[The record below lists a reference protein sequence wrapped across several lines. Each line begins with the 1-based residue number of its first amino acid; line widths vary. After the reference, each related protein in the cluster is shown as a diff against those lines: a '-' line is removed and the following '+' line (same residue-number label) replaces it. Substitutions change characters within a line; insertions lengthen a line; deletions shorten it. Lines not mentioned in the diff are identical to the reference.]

1 MPQYGTFQE
10 TLNFKLKTMKKK
22 FTTLLLLAGLFATAQ
37 VKIGDNPTT
46 ISPGAALEIESTNKG
61 LVIPRVANTAAI
73 TSPTNG
79 MLVYDLSS
87 NCVKFYEN
95 GTWSNCI
102 SIGTT
107 SVVQGILAQIGL
119 EADNPNVLPSTVTA
133 VQLSQLGVTGV
144 TATNI
149 GAYQA
154 YIDAHP
160 DNFSNPATV
169 SEVQAAVTAV
179 NATVTSVLA
188 QIGNEGDNPNS
199 VTSVVTVSQL
209 QSIGIT
215 GVTPANIGAYQ
226 TYIDA
231 NPDAFSNPATISEI
245 QTAVS
250 NVNTAVTSVLTQIGN
265 EGDSPNVVPSVVTV
279 AQLQS
284 IGITGINASN
294 IGAYQAYIDANPNN
308 FSSPALLSEVQA
320 AVTAVNTTVTS
331 VLAQIGN
338 EGDNP
343 NTVPSVVTVAQ
354 LQSIGITGVT
364 AANIGAYQAYIDAN
378 PDAFSNPATLSEIQ
392 SAVNTVNTN
401 VTSVLAQIGN
411 EGDSPNVIP
420 SVVTVAQLQSIG
432 ITGINASNIG
442 AYQAYIDANPN
453 SFSSPALLSEV
464 QAAVTAVNSNVTSVL
479 AQIGNEG
486 DSPNTVPSVVTVA
499 QLQSLGI
506 TGINASNIG
515 AYQAYIDANPN
526 SFSSPATLSEVQ
538 SAVTAVNSGV
548 TSVLAQ
554 IGNEGDS
561 PNTVPSV
568 VTVAQLQSLGITG
581 VTPANITAYQAYID
595 AYPNNFSN
603 PATLSEV
610 QTAVSAV
617 NTSAAT
623 SGGTATVS
631 AFVCNTASA
640 GTLTKGTAVS
650 GVTQTITATVTT
662 AGTYS
667 ITATANGVTF
677 TGTGTFAGTGSQAI
691 VLTASGTPTTAG
703 SNSFTLSTTPG
714 CSFTRSTIDA
724 GSGGTAAVSSWDCT
738 GTLTGVAA
746 VGVPVSG
753 LTKVVTATVST
764 AGSYSISATANGIT
778 FSGSGT
784 FAGTG
789 SQAITLTATGTPTA
803 AGTISFTINS
813 TPSCSFSVTTKTLTV
828 VDYVT
833 ANRTGTSQTSIGS
846 GTDLLI
852 NTVQSGNIPLDTST
866 GVFTLTAGKTYRLTF
881 QGQFNNFS
889 DATDGR
895 LFIEWVDAT
904 SNTPLVAN
912 SKGAFI
918 PMTSLWNAISSSH
931 IDIIYT
937 PATNQQ
943 VKLRATS
950 GGGTALLQAN
960 ENSVSIQQLGTSGS
974 APLVDYVM
982 ANRTG
987 SAQAGIGTNSDYV
1000 PNNVVSGNIP
1010 FNTTT
1015 GVATLTAGKTYRL
1028 SFNAFINIFSSTG
1041 SYADMRWVDATTNT
1055 PLVPTWGTAI
1065 AVQNTFNQ
1073 VPWVTAEIIYTPATN
1088 QQVKIRV
1095 SPNAIGTCSYDPGFG
1110 GMIIQQIGVTS
1121 NLTAATYGSAY
1132 NNTNQ
1137 TGIGINSDL
1146 NFNTNITGTSIA
1158 ASGSAFTLTAG
1169 KVYRLTNPGALL
1181 NTFSNTTAG
1190 FMALQWVDANTNNA
1204 LLNVQATYVPD
1215 NYAGSAASSGY
1226 LDIIY
1231 KPTTTQSVK
1240 IRAVNGYGTA
1250 TSYASMAPVLV
1261 EELGVQ
1267 AN

>member
-1 MPQYGTFQE
+1 
-10 TLNFKLKTMKKK
+10 MKK
-22 FTTLLLLAGLFATAQ
+22 TITSLLLLAGLCATAQ

-46 ISPGAALEIESTNKG
+46 IGSSSVLELESTNKAF
-61 LVIPRVANTAAI
+61 VITRVANTAAI
-73 TSPTNG
+73 TSPVNG

-102 SIGTT
+102 STGTS

-119 EADNPNVLPSTVTA
+119 EADNPNVTPSTVTA
-133 VQLSQLGVTGV
+133 VQLSQVGVTGV
-144 TATNI
+144 TPANI
-149 GAYQA
+149 GAYQE
-154 YIDAHP
+154 YIDTHP

-169 SEVQAAVTAV
+169 SEIQAAVTAV
-179 NATVTSVLA
+179 NSTVTSVLAQIGNEADNPNTVTCVVTVSQLESIGVTGVTPENIGAYQAYIDANPDAFGNPATISEIQSAVSNVNTAVSSVLTQIGNEGDSPNLIPSVVTVAQLNSIGVTGVTASNIGAYQAYIDANPNSFSSPATVSEVQAAVAAVNTNVTSVLA

-199 VTSVVTVSQL
+199 VT
-209 QSIGIT
+209 
-215 GVTPANIGAYQ
+215 
-226 TYIDA
+226 
-231 NPDAFSNPATISEI
+231 
-245 QTAVS
+245 
-250 NVNTAVTSVLTQIGN
+250 
-265 EGDSPNVVPSVVTV
+265 SVVTV

-294 IGAYQAYIDANPNN
+294 IGAYQAYIDANP
-308 FSSPALLSEVQA
+308 
-320 AVTAVNTTVTS
+320 
-331 VLAQIGN
+331 
-338 EGDNP
+338 
-343 NTVPSVVTVAQ
+343 
-354 LQSIGITGVT
+354 
-364 AANIGAYQAYIDAN
+364 
-378 PDAFSNPATLSEIQ
+378 DAFSNPATLSEIQ
-392 SAVNTVNTN
+392 SAVSTVNTN
-401 VTSVLAQIGN
+401 VSSVLTQIGN
-411 EGDSPNVIP
+411 EGDNPNTIP
-420 SVVTVAQLQSIG
+420 SSVTVAQLQSIG
-432 ITGINASNIG
+432 ITGINASNIA
-442 AYQAYIDANPN
+442 AYQAYIDANPDN
-453 SFSSPALLSEV
+453 FSSPASLSEV

-595 AYPNNFSN
+595 AYPNNFSS

-640 GTLTKGTAVS
+640 GTLTKGTAAS

-662 AGTYS
+662 AGTYN

-691 VLTASGTPTTAG
+691 VLTASGTPTAAG
-703 SNSFTLSTTPG
+703 SNSFTLSTTPN
-714 CSFTRSTIDA
+714 CNFTRSTIDA

-764 AGSYSISATANGIT
+764 AGSYNISATANGIT

-803 AGTISFTINS
+803 AGTNSFTINS

-828 VDYVT
+828 VDYVYVTRSSTDQTIT
-833 ANRTGTSQTSIGS
+833 AAN
-846 GTDLLI
+846 TDLVFD
-852 NTVQSGNIPLDTST
+852 TKVEGNIPYNTST

-881 QGQFNNFS
+881 N
-889 DATDGR
+889 GR
-895 LFIEWVDAT
+895 FRGFTPSSGNIYLEWVDAST
-904 SNTPLVAN
+904 NATINGSGLGVH
-912 SKGAFI
+912 
-918 PMTSLWNAISSSH
+918 SLTDTNAHATKSVS
-931 IDIIYT
+931 DFLYT
-937 PATNQQ
+937 PASNQTI
-943 VKLRATS
+943 KLRITYFSATS
-950 GGGTALLQAN
+950 VVFGRWESNAIVQ
-960 ENSVSIQQLGTSGS
+960 ELGMVQSGNTFS
-974 APLVDYVM
+974 KVDYVQ
-982 ANRTG
+982 ARG
-987 SAQAGIGTNSDYV
+987 AQSISSGTNDV
-1000 PNNVVSGNIP
+1000 ILNTNVGGNIP
-1010 FNTTT
+1010 YNTST
-1015 GVATLTAGKTYRL
+1015 GVFTLTAGKTYHLYFEGR
-1028 SFNAFINIFSSTG
+1028 FTDFST
-1041 SYADMRWVDATTNT
+1041 AEAIDLQWVDAVSNS
-1055 PLVPTWGTAI
+1055 VIVG
-1065 AVQNTFNQ
+1065 
-1073 VPWVTAEIIYTPATN
+1073 VTARPQSNTSTQPGTSVSNMEFTYTPATN
-1088 QQVKIRV
+1088 QTVKIRSVLGSGTV
-1095 SPNAIGTCSYDPGFG
+1095 SLAVASAHIYQLGNNKTLGTVGYNTSTTPTDISIPAA
-1110 GMIIQQIGVTS
+1110 GV
-1121 NLTAATYGSAY
+1121 NMVL
-1132 NNTNQ
+1132 NNTVN
-1137 TGIGINSDL
+1137 G
-1146 NFNTNITGTSIA
+1146 NITKS
-1158 ASGSAFTLTAG
+1158 SGAYTLEANKT
-1169 KVYRLTNPGALL
+1169 YRLTFTGNFYS
-1181 NTFSNTTAG
+1181 FSSTSGYVAVY
-1190 FMALQWVDANTNNA
+1190 WVDSTTNG
-1204 LLNVQATYVPD
+1204 VVGT
-1215 NYAGSAASSGY
+1215 SGAVFM
-1226 LDIIY
+1226 
-1231 KPTTTQSVK
+1231 PTTTIIGDASNNQASVLYTPSTTQTV
-1240 IRAVNGYGTA
+1240 IPRITYLSTGTA
-1250 TSYASMAPVLV
+1250 ILSGNTVNRVVV
-1261 EELGVQ
+1261 EELGVN